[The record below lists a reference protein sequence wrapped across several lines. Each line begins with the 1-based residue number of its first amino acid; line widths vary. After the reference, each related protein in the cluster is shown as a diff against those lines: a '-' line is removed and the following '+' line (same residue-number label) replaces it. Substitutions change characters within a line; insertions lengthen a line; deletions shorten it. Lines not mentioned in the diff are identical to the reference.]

1 MRTPVSETAD
11 VVIVGAGIL
20 GSAIALE
27 LCRDGRSVIVLDQ
40 GSTAGNGS
48 TMDSSAIIR
57 CHYTAST
64 SVLAARDC
72 YFDWIDWPGYTE
84 YEDPAGSISYRPTG
98 ALVLDPAAENLDQIA
113 ERLTAAGI
121 AAERLGPDEVVKRFP
136 ALDPTRLGPPA
147 LPTEDAF
154 WSSSTD
160 RLGAVFYA
168 DAGYVDLPAL
178 AAQNLL
184 SAAVRL
190 GARFRRRQRVVEIVT
205 AHDQVAGA
213 RLASGEL
220 IGTPVIVNAAGPW
233 SDALNVT
240 AGVTGDMVVRGRAL
254 RVETHEVECPPEFA
268 GTRGT
273 FVTDLDLGTAFRP
286 HGVARLHISSTEPE
300 CDPLDW
306 VDDPDQY
313 SRAPTETIWTR
324 QLLRVARRVTGLK
337 VPNRPAGVGALYDVT
352 EDWTPILDKS
362 QLPGFFMA
370 CGTSGNSFKL
380 APLIGRAMRAIIAA
394 TEQGRDHDSDP
405 VALPLKHLAG
415 ELDLAAYSRLRKPDA
430 AHPRNVLG

>member
-1 MRTPVSETAD
+1 MRPPESETAD

-20 GSAIALE
+20 GSAIAFE
-27 LCRDGRSVIVLDQ
+27 LCRDGRSVTVLDQ
-40 GSTAGNGS
+40 GLAAGNGS

-57 CHYTAST
+57 CHYTTSS

-72 YFDWIDWPGYTE
+72 YFDWIDWPAYTDH
-84 YEDPAGSISYRPTG
+84 EDPDGTISYRPTG
-98 ALVLDPAAENLDQIA
+98 ALVLDSAEKNLDQIA

-121 AAERLGPDEVVKRFP
+121 VAERLGPDEVAERFP
-136 ALDPTRLGPPA
+136 ALDTTRLGPPA
-147 LPTEDAF
+147 LPADEAF
-154 WSSSTD
+154 WSSSAD

-184 SAAVRL
+184 SAAVQL
-190 GARFRRRQRVVEIVT
+190 GARFRRRQQVVDIVT
-205 AHDQVAGA
+205 AHDRVIGA
-213 RLASGEL
+213 RLSSGEL
-220 IGTPVIVNAAGPW
+220 LSTPIIVNAAGPW

-254 RVETHEVECPPEFA
+254 RVETHEIECPPEFA
-268 GTRGT
+268 GDHGT
-273 FVTDLDLGTAFRP
+273 FVTDLDLGSAFRP
-286 HGVARLHISSTEPE
+286 HGAARLHISSTEPE
-300 CDPLDW
+300 CDPLEW
-306 VDDPDQY
+306 VDSPDEY
-313 SRAPTETIWTR
+313 SRAPTGAVWTR
-324 QLLRVARRVTGLK
+324 QTLRVARRLSGLK

-352 EDWTPILDKS
+352 EDWTPIIDKS
-362 QLPGFFMA
+362 QLSGYFMA

-380 APLIGRAMRAIIAA
+380 APLIGRAMHAIIAA
-394 TEQGRDHDSDP
+394 TEQGRDHDTDP

-415 ELDLAAYSRLRKPDA
+415 QLDLAVYSRLRKPDA